1 MSTVISTGD
10 LDIESYLNQ
19 EKTLLV
25 DFWAPNCAPCRMLE
39 PNLASIADSFSPRVQ
54 VLKVNV
60 NENPRTSAR
69 FQVRSLPTLIFIKD
83 GKVRSQL
90 IGAVNQK
97 KIEAVLQ
104 DIV

>member
-1 MSTVISTGD
+1 MSNLLDAGD
-10 LDIESYLNQ
+10 LDIENYLHQ
-19 EKTLLV
+19 HKALLL
-25 DFWAPNCAPCRMLE
+25 DFWAPNCAPCRLLE
-39 PNLASIADSFSPRVQ
+39 SNLVSIADTFSNRVQ

-69 FQVRSLPTLIFIKD
+69 FQVRSLPTLVFIKE
-83 GKVRSQL
+83 GRVKTQL